1 MTIEIKDFL
10 MDQLNRDEL
19 NELTLGILDY
29 KINNVIPEFSSKLIT
44 VSFLFS
50 INDIIL
56 NQQIEDK
63 KKSRSEINKQN
74 VMKRW
79 HNKKSDIKLDDNTD
93 TNNTKSDTISN
104 TKLDTKSDT
113 KIIQNNT
120 NENVVEDI
128 DSKAENNVK
137 SIIQTHTNTIQNL
150 YEQNDT
156 NTDTKPVQTI
166 IENNSNKEIM
176 EDINNVEVFE
186 HKDIIQNDT
195 NCDTKIDT
203 NIHTKEDRKLKQLLN
218 EFVTL
223 SMTSEKDNTKSN
235 AAMNIKEKPQ
245 LPDIIKDNKN
255 GGNAMKS
262 IANVLAGMNIEITKE
277 EDLPVLEDAVPET
290 TECSQEDKYIKLKQN
305 KNNKD
310 DFEIDMQQIDIV
322 SKQDKNNNK
331 DFKTDIQQINTKL
344 KQDKNNKNNFNISS
358 QNLQDTSKQIKLEQS
373 CKEKERSK
381 EKEKYNNNIYINN
394 NINNNNIN
402 NINNNNISK
411 YSLERGCGG
420 KPFLNDDDSSV
431 IDASVLYESLN
442 ENISDAEAIV
452 KYIEPVSTPKKKKNE
467 FIPPSIEEIEKY
479 CQDKKLNV
487 DTEHWYNYYEANDW
501 KVNNRGKLVPMKNWK
516 QAVLT
521 WHNNNKRAKTSAVV
535 ISEADQQIAKYVKT
549 VEKNTELAL
558 SEADKISQ
566 RADNTGSQKKK
577 NIISDEEVV
586 RYSESVF
593 GVAEKYSFAVWD
605 KVTARTGQQSALEPL
620 IKNFINKG
628 LKSGKNLI
636 FHGSYGTG
644 KTFYSVLTANTCFQY
659 KRISEYYHTKLS
671 QFLSSIK
678 NEFKTE
684 KRLVYDEAV
693 NTELLILDEFGQGNW
708 SEFDKHTIT
717 NLIDDRYSNNLSTI
731 FVTNMSREEFFKR
744 LEPSTASRL
753 ASNSIF
759 LDFGNTDLRNSE
771 GAYEAIQA

>member
-63 KKSRSEINKQN
+63 KKSRSEINRQN

-79 HNKKSDIKLDDNTD
+79 HNKKRDIKLDDSTD
-93 TNNTKSDTISN
+93 INTKSDTISN
-104 TKLDTKSDT
+104 TKLNTKSDT

-120 NENVVEDI
+120 NENIVEDI
-128 DSKAENNVK
+128 DSKAENNIK

-166 IENNSNKEIM
+166 IQNNSDKEIM

-195 NCDTKIDT
+195 NCNTKIDT

-223 SMTSEKDNTKSN
+223 TMTSEKDNTKSN
-235 AAMNIKEKPQ
+235 TAMNIKEKPQ
-245 LPDIIKDNKN
+245 LPDIIKDNKS

-277 EDLPVLEDAVPET
+277 EDLPVLEDDVSET

-322 SKQDKNNNK
+322 SKQDKNNKK

-373 CKEKERSK
+373 YKEKERSK
-381 EKEKYNNNIYINN
+381 EKENNNNIYIYN
-394 NINNNNIN
+394 NINNNIN
-402 NINNNNISK
+402 NINNINNNISK

-431 IDASVLYESLN
+431 IDATVLYESSN
-442 ENISDAEAIV
+442 ENISDTEAIV
-452 KYIEPVSTPKKKKNE
+452 KYVEPVSMPKKKKNE
-467 FIPPSIEEIEKY
+467 FIPPLVEEIEKY

-516 QAVLT
+516 QALLT
-521 WHNNNKRAKTSAVV
+521 WHNNNKRYNKPKANNDSVYSRKMT
-535 ISEADQQIAKYVKT
+535 EEEIA
-549 VEKNTELAL
+549 ECIAITER
-558 SEADKISQ
+558 D
-566 RADNTGSQKKK
+566 
-577 NIISDEEVV
+577 
-586 RYSESVF
+586 
-593 GVAEKYSFAVWD
+593 
-605 KVTARTGQQSALEPL
+605 
-620 IKNFINKG
+620 
-628 LKSGKNLI
+628 
-636 FHGSYGTG
+636 
-644 KTFYSVLTANTCFQY
+644 
-659 KRISEYYHTKLS
+659 
-671 QFLSSIK
+671 
-678 NEFKTE
+678 
-684 KRLVYDEAV
+684 
-693 NTELLILDEFGQGNW
+693 
-708 SEFDKHTIT
+708 
-717 NLIDDRYSNNLSTI
+717 
-731 FVTNMSREEFFKR
+731 
-744 LEPSTASRL
+744 
-753 ASNSIF
+753 
-759 LDFGNTDLRNSE
+759 
-771 GAYEAIQA
+771 YEALMGNISKG

>member
-63 KKSRSEINKQN
+63 KKSRSEINRQN

-79 HNKKSDIKLDDNTD
+79 HNKKRDIKLDDSTD
-93 TNNTKSDTISN
+93 INTKSDTISN
-104 TKLDTKSDT
+104 TKLNTKSDT

-120 NENVVEDI
+120 NENIVEDI
-128 DSKAENNVK
+128 DSKAENNIK

-166 IENNSNKEIM
+166 IQNNSDKEIM

-195 NCDTKIDT
+195 NCNTKIDT

-223 SMTSEKDNTKSN
+223 TMTSEKDNTKSN
-235 AAMNIKEKPQ
+235 TAMNIKEKPQ
-245 LPDIIKDNKN
+245 LPDIIKDNKS

-277 EDLPVLEDAVPET
+277 EDLPVLEDDVSET

-373 CKEKERSK
+373 YKEKERSK
-381 EKEKYNNNIYINN
+381 EKENNNNIYI
-394 NINNNNIN
+394 
-402 NINNNNISK
+402 
-411 YSLERGCGG
+411 
-420 KPFLNDDDSSV
+420 
-431 IDASVLYESLN
+431 
-442 ENISDAEAIV
+442 
-452 KYIEPVSTPKKKKNE
+452 
-467 FIPPSIEEIEKY
+467 
-479 CQDKKLNV
+479 
-487 DTEHWYNYYEANDW
+487 
-501 KVNNRGKLVPMKNWK
+501 
-516 QAVLT
+516 
-521 WHNNNKRAKTSAVV
+521 
-535 ISEADQQIAKYVKT
+535 
-549 VEKNTELAL
+549 
-558 SEADKISQ
+558 
-566 RADNTGSQKKK
+566 
-577 NIISDEEVV
+577 
-586 RYSESVF
+586 
-593 GVAEKYSFAVWD
+593 
-605 KVTARTGQQSALEPL
+605 
-620 IKNFINKG
+620 
-628 LKSGKNLI
+628 
-636 FHGSYGTG
+636 
-644 KTFYSVLTANTCFQY
+644 
-659 KRISEYYHTKLS
+659 
-671 QFLSSIK
+671 
-678 NEFKTE
+678 
-684 KRLVYDEAV
+684 
-693 NTELLILDEFGQGNW
+693 
-708 SEFDKHTIT
+708 
-717 NLIDDRYSNNLSTI
+717 
-731 FVTNMSREEFFKR
+731 
-744 LEPSTASRL
+744 
-753 ASNSIF
+753 
-759 LDFGNTDLRNSE
+759 
-771 GAYEAIQA
+771 

>member
-19 NELTLGILDY
+19 NELILGILDY

-63 KKSRSEINKQN
+63 KKSRSEINRQN

-79 HNKKSDIKLDDNTD
+79 HNKKRDIKLDDNNTD

-104 TKLDTKSDT
+104 TKLNTKSDT

-120 NENVVEDI
+120 NENIVEDI
-128 DSKAENNVK
+128 DSKAENNIK

-166 IENNSNKEIM
+166 IQNNSNKEIM

-218 EFVTL
+218 KFVTL
-223 SMTSEKDNTKSN
+223 TMTSEKDNTKSN
-235 AAMNIKEKPQ
+235 TAMNIKEKPQ
-245 LPDIIKDNKN
+245 LPDIIKDNKS

-277 EDLPVLEDAVPET
+277 EDLPVLEDDVSET

-310 DFEIDMQQIDIV
+310 DFEIDMQQTDIV
-322 SKQDKNNNK
+322 SNQDKNNNK

-373 CKEKERSK
+373 YKEKERSK
-381 EKEKYNNNIYINN
+381 EKENNNNNIYIYN
-394 NINNNNIN
+394 NINNINNNIN
-402 NINNNNISK
+402 NINNNINNNISK

-431 IDASVLYESLN
+431 IDASVLYESSN
-442 ENISDAEAIV
+442 ENISDTEAIV
-452 KYIEPVSTPKKKKNE
+452 KYVEPVSMPKKKKNE
-467 FIPPSIEEIEKY
+467 FIPPLVEEIEKY

-516 QAVLT
+516 QALLT
-521 WHNNNKRAKTSAVV
+521 WHNNNKRYNKPKANNDSVYSRKMT
-535 ISEADQQIAKYVKT
+535 EEEIA
-549 VEKNTELAL
+549 ECIAITER
-558 SEADKISQ
+558 D
-566 RADNTGSQKKK
+566 
-577 NIISDEEVV
+577 
-586 RYSESVF
+586 
-593 GVAEKYSFAVWD
+593 
-605 KVTARTGQQSALEPL
+605 
-620 IKNFINKG
+620 
-628 LKSGKNLI
+628 
-636 FHGSYGTG
+636 
-644 KTFYSVLTANTCFQY
+644 
-659 KRISEYYHTKLS
+659 
-671 QFLSSIK
+671 
-678 NEFKTE
+678 
-684 KRLVYDEAV
+684 
-693 NTELLILDEFGQGNW
+693 
-708 SEFDKHTIT
+708 
-717 NLIDDRYSNNLSTI
+717 
-731 FVTNMSREEFFKR
+731 
-744 LEPSTASRL
+744 
-753 ASNSIF
+753 
-759 LDFGNTDLRNSE
+759 
-771 GAYEAIQA
+771 YEALMGNISKG

>member
-63 KKSRSEINKQN
+63 KKSRSEINRQN

-79 HNKKSDIKLDDNTD
+79 HNKKRDIKLDDNTD
-93 TNNTKSDTISN
+93 TNTKSDTISN
-104 TKLDTKSDT
+104 TKLNTKSDT

-120 NENVVEDI
+120 NENIVEDI
-128 DSKAENNVK
+128 DSKAENNIK

-166 IENNSNKEIM
+166 IQNNSNKEIM

-223 SMTSEKDNTKSN
+223 TMTSEKDNTKSN
-235 AAMNIKEKPQ
+235 TAMNIKEKPQ
-245 LPDIIKDNKN
+245 LPDIIKDNKS

-277 EDLPVLEDAVPET
+277 EDLPVLEDDVSET
-290 TECSQEDKYIKLKQN
+290 TECSQEDKYI
-305 KNNKD
+305 
-310 DFEIDMQQIDIV
+310 
-322 SKQDKNNNK
+322 
-331 DFKTDIQQINTKL
+331 KL

-373 CKEKERSK
+373 YKEKERSK
-381 EKEKYNNNIYINN
+381 EKENNNNIYIYNNINNINN
-394 NINNNNIN
+394 NINNI
-402 NINNNNISK
+402 NNNISK

-420 KPFLNDDDSSV
+420 KPFLNNDDSSV
-431 IDASVLYESLN
+431 IDATVLYESSN
-442 ENISDAEAIV
+442 ENISDTEAIV
-452 KYIEPVSTPKKKKNE
+452 KYVEPVSMPKKKKNE
-467 FIPPSIEEIEKY
+467 FIPPLVEEIEKY

-516 QAVLT
+516 QALLT
-521 WHNNNKRAKTSAVV
+521 WHNNNKRYNKPKANNDSVYSRKMT
-535 ISEADQQIAKYVKT
+535 EEEIA
-549 VEKNTELAL
+549 ECIAITER
-558 SEADKISQ
+558 D
-566 RADNTGSQKKK
+566 
-577 NIISDEEVV
+577 
-586 RYSESVF
+586 
-593 GVAEKYSFAVWD
+593 
-605 KVTARTGQQSALEPL
+605 
-620 IKNFINKG
+620 
-628 LKSGKNLI
+628 
-636 FHGSYGTG
+636 
-644 KTFYSVLTANTCFQY
+644 
-659 KRISEYYHTKLS
+659 
-671 QFLSSIK
+671 
-678 NEFKTE
+678 
-684 KRLVYDEAV
+684 
-693 NTELLILDEFGQGNW
+693 
-708 SEFDKHTIT
+708 
-717 NLIDDRYSNNLSTI
+717 
-731 FVTNMSREEFFKR
+731 
-744 LEPSTASRL
+744 
-753 ASNSIF
+753 
-759 LDFGNTDLRNSE
+759 
-771 GAYEAIQA
+771 YEALMGNISKG

>member
-63 KKSRSEINKQN
+63 KKSRSEINRQN

-79 HNKKSDIKLDDNTD
+79 HNKKSDIKLDDDNTD

-156 NTDTKPVQTI
+156 NTDIKPVQTI
-166 IENNSNKEIM
+166 IPNNSNKEIM

-223 SMTSEKDNTKSN
+223 TMTSEKDNTKSN

-290 TECSQEDKYIKLKQN
+290 TECSQEDKDIKLKQN

-381 EKEKYNNNIYINN
+381 EKENNNNIYIYN
-394 NINNNNIN
+394 NINNINNNIN

-431 IDASVLYESLN
+431 IDASVLYAGPN

-452 KYIEPVSTPKKKKNE
+452 KYVEPVSTPKKKKNE

-516 QAVLT
+516 QALLT
-521 WHNNNKRAKTSAVV
+521 WHNNNKRYNKLKANNDSVYSRKMT
-535 ISEADQQIAKYVKT
+535 EEEIA
-549 VEKNTELAL
+549 ECIAITER
-558 SEADKISQ
+558 D
-566 RADNTGSQKKK
+566 
-577 NIISDEEVV
+577 
-586 RYSESVF
+586 
-593 GVAEKYSFAVWD
+593 
-605 KVTARTGQQSALEPL
+605 
-620 IKNFINKG
+620 
-628 LKSGKNLI
+628 
-636 FHGSYGTG
+636 
-644 KTFYSVLTANTCFQY
+644 
-659 KRISEYYHTKLS
+659 
-671 QFLSSIK
+671 
-678 NEFKTE
+678 
-684 KRLVYDEAV
+684 
-693 NTELLILDEFGQGNW
+693 
-708 SEFDKHTIT
+708 
-717 NLIDDRYSNNLSTI
+717 
-731 FVTNMSREEFFKR
+731 
-744 LEPSTASRL
+744 
-753 ASNSIF
+753 
-759 LDFGNTDLRNSE
+759 
-771 GAYEAIQA
+771 YEALMGNISKG

>member
-63 KKSRSEINKQN
+63 KKSRSEINRQN

-156 NTDTKPVQTI
+156 NTDIKPVQTI
-166 IENNSNKEIM
+166 IPNNSNKEIM

-223 SMTSEKDNTKSN
+223 TMTSEKDNTKSN

-290 TECSQEDKYIKLKQN
+290 TECSQEDKDIKLKQN

-322 SKQDKNNNK
+322 SKQDKNNKK

-381 EKEKYNNNIYINN
+381 EKENNNNIYINN
-394 NINNNNIN
+394 NINNIN
-402 NINNNNISK
+402 NINNNISK

-431 IDASVLYESLN
+431 IDATVLYTGPN

-452 KYIEPVSTPKKKKNE
+452 KYVEHVSTPKKKKNE

-516 QAVLT
+516 QALLT
-521 WHNNNKRAKTSAVV
+521 WHNNNKRYNKPKANNDSVYSRKMT
-535 ISEADQQIAKYVKT
+535 EEEIA
-549 VEKNTELAL
+549 ECIAITER
-558 SEADKISQ
+558 D
-566 RADNTGSQKKK
+566 
-577 NIISDEEVV
+577 
-586 RYSESVF
+586 
-593 GVAEKYSFAVWD
+593 
-605 KVTARTGQQSALEPL
+605 
-620 IKNFINKG
+620 
-628 LKSGKNLI
+628 
-636 FHGSYGTG
+636 
-644 KTFYSVLTANTCFQY
+644 
-659 KRISEYYHTKLS
+659 
-671 QFLSSIK
+671 
-678 NEFKTE
+678 
-684 KRLVYDEAV
+684 
-693 NTELLILDEFGQGNW
+693 
-708 SEFDKHTIT
+708 
-717 NLIDDRYSNNLSTI
+717 
-731 FVTNMSREEFFKR
+731 
-744 LEPSTASRL
+744 
-753 ASNSIF
+753 
-759 LDFGNTDLRNSE
+759 
-771 GAYEAIQA
+771 YEALMGNISKG

>member
-63 KKSRSEINKQN
+63 KKLRSEINRQN

-79 HNKKSDIKLDDNTD
+79 YNKKRDIKLDDNTD
-93 TNNTKSDTISN
+93 TNTKSDTISN
-104 TKLDTKSDT
+104 TKLNTKSDT

-120 NENVVEDI
+120 NENIVEDI
-128 DSKAENNVK
+128 DSKAENNIK

-156 NTDTKPVQTI
+156 NTDTKPIQTI
-166 IENNSNKEIM
+166 IQNNSNKEIM

-218 EFVTL
+218 KFVTL
-223 SMTSEKDNTKSN
+223 TMTSEKDNTKSN
-235 AAMNIKEKPQ
+235 TAMNIKEKPQ
-245 LPDIIKDNKN
+245 LPDIIKDNKS

-277 EDLPVLEDAVPET
+277 EDLPVLEDDVSET

-373 CKEKERSK
+373 YKEKERSK
-381 EKEKYNNNIYINN
+381 EKENNNNNIYIYNNINNIKNTIN
-394 NINNNNIN
+394 NINNNNI
-402 NINNNNISK
+402 NNNISK

-431 IDASVLYESLN
+431 IDASVLYESSN
-442 ENISDAEAIV
+442 ENISDTEAIV
-452 KYIEPVSTPKKKKNE
+452 KYVEPVSMPKKKKNE
-467 FIPPSIEEIEKY
+467 FIPPLVEEIEKY

-516 QAVLT
+516 QALLT
-521 WHNNNKRAKTSAVV
+521 WHNNNKRYNKPKANNDSVYTRKMT
-535 ISEADQQIAKYVKT
+535 EEEIA
-549 VEKNTELAL
+549 ECIAITER
-558 SEADKISQ
+558 D
-566 RADNTGSQKKK
+566 
-577 NIISDEEVV
+577 
-586 RYSESVF
+586 
-593 GVAEKYSFAVWD
+593 
-605 KVTARTGQQSALEPL
+605 
-620 IKNFINKG
+620 
-628 LKSGKNLI
+628 
-636 FHGSYGTG
+636 
-644 KTFYSVLTANTCFQY
+644 
-659 KRISEYYHTKLS
+659 
-671 QFLSSIK
+671 
-678 NEFKTE
+678 
-684 KRLVYDEAV
+684 
-693 NTELLILDEFGQGNW
+693 
-708 SEFDKHTIT
+708 
-717 NLIDDRYSNNLSTI
+717 
-731 FVTNMSREEFFKR
+731 
-744 LEPSTASRL
+744 
-753 ASNSIF
+753 
-759 LDFGNTDLRNSE
+759 
-771 GAYEAIQA
+771 YEALMGNISKG

>member
-63 KKSRSEINKQN
+63 KKSRSEINRQN

-79 HNKKSDIKLDDNTD
+79 HNKKRDIKLDDSTD
-93 TNNTKSDTISN
+93 INTKSDTISN
-104 TKLDTKSDT
+104 TKLNTKSDT

-120 NENVVEDI
+120 NENIVEDI
-128 DSKAENNVK
+128 DSKAENNIK

-166 IENNSNKEIM
+166 IQNNSDKEIM

-195 NCDTKIDT
+195 NCNTKIDT

-223 SMTSEKDNTKSN
+223 TMTSEKDNTKSN
-235 AAMNIKEKPQ
+235 TAMNIKEKPQ
-245 LPDIIKDNKN
+245 LPDIIKDNKS

-277 EDLPVLEDAVPET
+277 EDLPVLEDDVSET

-373 CKEKERSK
+373 YKEKERSK
-381 EKEKYNNNIYINN
+381 EKENNNNIYIYN
-394 NINNNNIN
+394 NINNNIN
-402 NINNNNISK
+402 NINNINNNISK

-431 IDASVLYESLN
+431 IDATVLYESSN
-442 ENISDAEAIV
+442 ENISDTEAIV
-452 KYIEPVSTPKKKKNE
+452 KYVEPVSMPKKKKNE
-467 FIPPSIEEIEKY
+467 FIPPLVEEIEKY

-516 QAVLT
+516 QALLT
-521 WHNNNKRAKTSAVV
+521 WHNNNKRYNKPKANNDSVYSRKMT
-535 ISEADQQIAKYVKT
+535 EEEIA
-549 VEKNTELAL
+549 ECIAITER
-558 SEADKISQ
+558 D
-566 RADNTGSQKKK
+566 
-577 NIISDEEVV
+577 
-586 RYSESVF
+586 
-593 GVAEKYSFAVWD
+593 
-605 KVTARTGQQSALEPL
+605 
-620 IKNFINKG
+620 
-628 LKSGKNLI
+628 
-636 FHGSYGTG
+636 
-644 KTFYSVLTANTCFQY
+644 
-659 KRISEYYHTKLS
+659 
-671 QFLSSIK
+671 
-678 NEFKTE
+678 
-684 KRLVYDEAV
+684 
-693 NTELLILDEFGQGNW
+693 
-708 SEFDKHTIT
+708 
-717 NLIDDRYSNNLSTI
+717 
-731 FVTNMSREEFFKR
+731 
-744 LEPSTASRL
+744 
-753 ASNSIF
+753 
-759 LDFGNTDLRNSE
+759 
-771 GAYEAIQA
+771 YEALMGNISKG

>member
-63 KKSRSEINKQN
+63 KKSRSEINRQN

-79 HNKKSDIKLDDNTD
+79 HNKKRDIKLDDSTD
-93 TNNTKSDTISN
+93 INTKSDTISN
-104 TKLDTKSDT
+104 TKLNTKSDT

-120 NENVVEDI
+120 NENIVEDI
-128 DSKAENNVK
+128 DSKAENNIK

-166 IENNSNKEIM
+166 IQNNSDKEIM

-223 SMTSEKDNTKSN
+223 TMTSEKDNTKSN
-235 AAMNIKEKPQ
+235 TAMNIKEKPQ
-245 LPDIIKDNKN
+245 LPDIIKDNKS

-277 EDLPVLEDAVPET
+277 EDLPVLEDDVSET

-373 CKEKERSK
+373 YKEKERSK
-381 EKEKYNNNIYINN
+381 EKENNNNIYIYN
-394 NINNNNIN
+394 NINNNIN
-402 NINNNNISK
+402 NINNINNNISK

-431 IDASVLYESLN
+431 IDATVLYESSN
-442 ENISDAEAIV
+442 ENISDTEAIV
-452 KYIEPVSTPKKKKNE
+452 KYVEPVSMPKKKKNE
-467 FIPPSIEEIEKY
+467 FIPPLVEEIEKY

-516 QAVLT
+516 QALLT
-521 WHNNNKRAKTSAVV
+521 WHNNNKRYNKPKANNDSVYSRKMT
-535 ISEADQQIAKYVKT
+535 EEEIA
-549 VEKNTELAL
+549 ECIAITER
-558 SEADKISQ
+558 D
-566 RADNTGSQKKK
+566 
-577 NIISDEEVV
+577 
-586 RYSESVF
+586 
-593 GVAEKYSFAVWD
+593 
-605 KVTARTGQQSALEPL
+605 
-620 IKNFINKG
+620 
-628 LKSGKNLI
+628 
-636 FHGSYGTG
+636 
-644 KTFYSVLTANTCFQY
+644 
-659 KRISEYYHTKLS
+659 
-671 QFLSSIK
+671 
-678 NEFKTE
+678 
-684 KRLVYDEAV
+684 
-693 NTELLILDEFGQGNW
+693 
-708 SEFDKHTIT
+708 
-717 NLIDDRYSNNLSTI
+717 
-731 FVTNMSREEFFKR
+731 
-744 LEPSTASRL
+744 
-753 ASNSIF
+753 
-759 LDFGNTDLRNSE
+759 
-771 GAYEAIQA
+771 YEALMGNISKG

>member
-63 KKSRSEINKQN
+63 KKSRSEINRQN

-79 HNKKSDIKLDDNTD
+79 HNKKRDIKLDDNTD
-93 TNNTKSDTISN
+93 TNTKSDTISN
-104 TKLDTKSDT
+104 TKLNTKSDT

-120 NENVVEDI
+120 NENIVEDI
-128 DSKAENNVK
+128 DSKAENNTK

-166 IENNSNKEIM
+166 IQNNSNKEIM

-223 SMTSEKDNTKSN
+223 TMTSEKDNIKSN
-235 AAMNIKEKPQ
+235 TAMNIKEKPQ
-245 LPDIIKDNKN
+245 LPDIIKDNKS

-277 EDLPVLEDAVPET
+277 EDLPVLEDDISET

-331 DFKTDIQQINTKL
+331 DFKTDIQQTNTKL

-373 CKEKERSK
+373 YKEKERSK
-381 EKEKYNNNIYINN
+381 EKENNNNIYIY
-394 NINNNNIN
+394 NNIN
-402 NINNNNISK
+402 NINNINNNINNNISK

-431 IDASVLYESLN
+431 IDASVLYESSN
-442 ENISDAEAIV
+442 ENISDTEAIV
-452 KYIEPVSTPKKKKNE
+452 KYVEPVSMPKKKKNE
-467 FIPPSIEEIEKY
+467 FIPPLVEEIEKY

-516 QAVLT
+516 QALLT
-521 WHNNNKRAKTSAVV
+521 WHNNNKRYNKPKANNDSVYSKKMT
-535 ISEADQQIAKYVKT
+535 EEEIA
-549 VEKNTELAL
+549 ECIAITER
-558 SEADKISQ
+558 D
-566 RADNTGSQKKK
+566 
-577 NIISDEEVV
+577 
-586 RYSESVF
+586 
-593 GVAEKYSFAVWD
+593 
-605 KVTARTGQQSALEPL
+605 
-620 IKNFINKG
+620 
-628 LKSGKNLI
+628 
-636 FHGSYGTG
+636 
-644 KTFYSVLTANTCFQY
+644 
-659 KRISEYYHTKLS
+659 
-671 QFLSSIK
+671 
-678 NEFKTE
+678 
-684 KRLVYDEAV
+684 
-693 NTELLILDEFGQGNW
+693 
-708 SEFDKHTIT
+708 
-717 NLIDDRYSNNLSTI
+717 
-731 FVTNMSREEFFKR
+731 
-744 LEPSTASRL
+744 
-753 ASNSIF
+753 
-759 LDFGNTDLRNSE
+759 
-771 GAYEAIQA
+771 YEALMGNISKG

>member
-63 KKSRSEINKQN
+63 KKSRSEINRQN

-79 HNKKSDIKLDDNTD
+79 HNKKRDIKLDDSTD
-93 TNNTKSDTISN
+93 INTKSDTISN
-104 TKLDTKSDT
+104 TKLNTKSDT

-120 NENVVEDI
+120 NENIVEDI
-128 DSKAENNVK
+128 DSKAENNIK

-166 IENNSNKEIM
+166 IQNNSNKEIM

-186 HKDIIQNDT
+186 HKHIIQNDT

-223 SMTSEKDNTKSN
+223 TMTSEKDNTKSN
-235 AAMNIKEKPQ
+235 TAMNIKEKPQ
-245 LPDIIKDNKN
+245 LPDIIKDNKS

-277 EDLPVLEDAVPET
+277 EDLPVLEDDVSET

-373 CKEKERSK
+373 YKEKERSK
-381 EKEKYNNNIYINN
+381 EKENNNNIYIYN
-394 NINNNNIN
+394 NINNNIN
-402 NINNNNISK
+402 NINNINNNISK

-431 IDASVLYESLN
+431 IDATVLYESSN
-442 ENISDAEAIV
+442 ENISDTEAIV
-452 KYIEPVSTPKKKKNE
+452 KYVEPVSMPKKKKNE
-467 FIPPSIEEIEKY
+467 FIPPLVEEIEKY

-516 QAVLT
+516 QALLT
-521 WHNNNKRAKTSAVV
+521 WHNNNKRYNKPKANNDSVYSRKMT
-535 ISEADQQIAKYVKT
+535 EEEIA
-549 VEKNTELAL
+549 ECIAITER
-558 SEADKISQ
+558 D
-566 RADNTGSQKKK
+566 
-577 NIISDEEVV
+577 
-586 RYSESVF
+586 
-593 GVAEKYSFAVWD
+593 
-605 KVTARTGQQSALEPL
+605 
-620 IKNFINKG
+620 
-628 LKSGKNLI
+628 
-636 FHGSYGTG
+636 
-644 KTFYSVLTANTCFQY
+644 
-659 KRISEYYHTKLS
+659 
-671 QFLSSIK
+671 
-678 NEFKTE
+678 
-684 KRLVYDEAV
+684 
-693 NTELLILDEFGQGNW
+693 
-708 SEFDKHTIT
+708 
-717 NLIDDRYSNNLSTI
+717 
-731 FVTNMSREEFFKR
+731 
-744 LEPSTASRL
+744 
-753 ASNSIF
+753 
-759 LDFGNTDLRNSE
+759 
-771 GAYEAIQA
+771 YEALMGNISKG

>member
-63 KKSRSEINKQN
+63 KKSRSEINRQN

-79 HNKKSDIKLDDNTD
+79 HNKKRDIKLDDNNTD

-104 TKLDTKSDT
+104 TKLNTKSDT

-120 NENVVEDI
+120 NENIVEDI
-128 DSKAENNVK
+128 DSKAENNIK

-156 NTDTKPVQTI
+156 NTDTKHVQTI
-166 IENNSNKEIM
+166 IQNNSNKEIM

-203 NIHTKEDRKLKQLLN
+203 NTHTKEDRKLKQLLN

-223 SMTSEKDNTKSN
+223 TMTSEKDNTKSN
-235 AAMNIKEKPQ
+235 TAMNIKEKPQ
-245 LPDIIKDNKN
+245 LPDIIKDNKS

-277 EDLPVLEDAVPET
+277 EDLPVLEDDVSET

-373 CKEKERSK
+373 YKEKERSK
-381 EKEKYNNNIYINN
+381 EKENNNNIYIYNNINNINNINNNIN
-394 NINNNNIN
+394 NINNNNI
-402 NINNNNISK
+402 NNNISK

-431 IDASVLYESLN
+431 IDATVLYESSN
-442 ENISDAEAIV
+442 ENISDTEAIV
-452 KYIEPVSTPKKKKNE
+452 KYVEPVSMPKKKKNE
-467 FIPPSIEEIEKY
+467 FIPPLVEEIEKY

-516 QAVLT
+516 QALLT
-521 WHNNNKRAKTSAVV
+521 WHNNNKRYNKPKANNDSVYSRKMT
-535 ISEADQQIAKYVKT
+535 EEEIA
-549 VEKNTELAL
+549 ECIAITER
-558 SEADKISQ
+558 D
-566 RADNTGSQKKK
+566 
-577 NIISDEEVV
+577 
-586 RYSESVF
+586 
-593 GVAEKYSFAVWD
+593 
-605 KVTARTGQQSALEPL
+605 
-620 IKNFINKG
+620 
-628 LKSGKNLI
+628 
-636 FHGSYGTG
+636 
-644 KTFYSVLTANTCFQY
+644 
-659 KRISEYYHTKLS
+659 
-671 QFLSSIK
+671 
-678 NEFKTE
+678 
-684 KRLVYDEAV
+684 
-693 NTELLILDEFGQGNW
+693 
-708 SEFDKHTIT
+708 
-717 NLIDDRYSNNLSTI
+717 
-731 FVTNMSREEFFKR
+731 
-744 LEPSTASRL
+744 
-753 ASNSIF
+753 
-759 LDFGNTDLRNSE
+759 
-771 GAYEAIQA
+771 YEALMGNISKG